1 MKSIIATKKVNR
13 FSVYFVVALLLGTL
27 QCILTPTYGQW
38 QKFTIDDNINVAVSV
53 DVADMDG
60 DTKLDLIVTDWLSNK
75 LILYQNNFP
84 HWIRHNIDANAFGV
98 TFAFSGDM
106 DGNDTLDV
114 VANLYSTR
122 KMVWYENNHPTWT
135 QHIIDENTNKADF
148 TLVADIDGDDTL
160 DVITAGELSG
170 GDVVWYENNHPD
182 WIEHII
188 ESGASASP
196 SLNVTDIDGDGLLD
210 VVATNPV
217 ANKVVWY
224 KNEGNGL
231 SWTKYTIDNNL
242 NAAFGINSGD
252 IDGDGTIDLV
262 VTTGGPYYNGSDV
275 VWYEN
280 HHPTWTKHL
289 IDANLPG
296 ATWAEVT
303 DVDGDDTLDVIVGGF
318 DADDV
323 VWYENNHPTWTK
335 HVIDANLDGPR
346 VFAVSDVDGDKINDL
361 IVPAVGSVVWYK
373 NPYTTVAY
381 GKSLEVYPKYIP
393 PQQGDTLKLIAQISN
408 PENHQVTVHALIQ
421 GENSTFEDSLQLFH
435 DGLHNDS
442 LASDNIFGGIKWL
455 DELDEDYFDIILRTT
470 DLDELLTTYYGNV
483 EHFTTIGPVV
493 FDYFTITGSD
503 TIANPGDRIYFKLAL
518 TNNGSTTTANLIT
531 GGVSVDDTCVVVISG
546 PSGIS
551 IKSFGDIE
559 AGESATNQANYSLDI
574 NDNCLPDNDVVLHL
588 SIASEG
594 HYFWSDSFTVHVY
607 SLGIAVE
614 EGIILPDKYALHQN
628 YPNPFNP
635 ITTIYYILPKESVVT
650 ITIYDMLGKEINQL
664 LSQVKPQGSH
674 SIEWNGNDNFG
685 NPVSAG
691 IYFYQIQASNFIQSK
706 KMVLM
711 K

>member
-27 QCILTPTYGQW
+27 QCILTPAYGQW
-38 QKFTIDDNINVAVSV
+38 PKYIIDDNINVAVSV

-60 DTKLDLIVTDWLSNK
+60 DNKLDLIVTDWISNK

-98 TFAFSGDM
+98 TFAWSADIN
-106 DGNDTLDV
+106 GNDTLDV
-114 VANLYSTR
+114 VASLYSAR

-135 QHIIDENTNKADF
+135 QHMIDESTDDADYM
-148 TLVADIDGDDTL
+148 LVADIDGDDTL
-160 DVITAGELSG
+160 DVITAGGISG
-170 GDVVWYENNHPD
+170 RDVVWYENNHPD
-182 WIEHII
+182 WTEHII
-188 ESGASASP
+188 ESGADATP

-210 VVATNPV
+210 IAVTNPV
-217 ANKVVWY
+217 ANKVIWY

-280 HHPTWTKHL
+280 NHPIWTKHV
-289 IDANLPG
+289 IDANLSG
-296 ATWAEVT
+296 ATWPEVT
-303 DVDGDDTLDVIVGGF
+303 DVDGDGTMDVIVGGF
-318 DADDV
+318 AADEV

-335 HVIDANLDGPR
+335 HVIDANLNGPR
-346 VFAVSDVDGDKINDL
+346 VLAVSDVDGDGINDL

-381 GKSLEVYPKYIP
+381 AKSLEVYPKYIP
-393 PQQGDTLKLIAQISN
+393 PQQGNTLKLSAQISN

-421 GENSTFEDSLQLFH
+421 GRNSPFIDSLQLFD
-435 DGLHNDS
+435 DGLNNDS
-442 LASDNIFGGIKWL
+442 LASDNIFGGIKSL
-455 DELDEDYFDIILRTT
+455 EPPDEDYFDIILRTT
-470 DLDELLTTYYGNV
+470 DLDESLTTFYGNV
-483 EHFTTIGPVV
+483 GHFTTIGPVV
-493 FDYFTITGSD
+493 FDYFTIIGSD
-503 TIANPGDRIYFKLAL
+503 TIANPGDRIYFKITL

-531 GGVSVDDTCVVVISG
+531 GGVSVDDTCVVISG

-551 IKSFGDIE
+551 IRSFGDIE
-559 AGESATNQANYSLDI
+559 AGESVTNAGTYSLNI
-574 NDNCLPDNDVVLHL
+574 NDTCLPDNDVVLHL

-607 SLGIAVE
+607 PLGIAGE
-614 EGIILPDKYALHQN
+614 EGVLPEVYTLNQN

-635 ITTIYYILPKESVVT
+635 TTTISYSLDKDSEVVVSIYDISGKLITTLLNDYQTQGEHS
-650 ITIYDMLGKEINQL
+650 INWNGTNDSGNKVGAGAYL
-664 LSQVKPQGSH
+664 YQVK
-674 SIEWNGNDNFG
+674 
-685 NPVSAG
+685 AG
-691 IYFYQIQASNFIQSK
+691 DLIQTK
-706 KMVLM
+706 KMVLL